1 MAKRLLLIGVI
12 ITVLML
18 ISTPALA
25 DKKVDDKGKADNK
38 AEAFSNIANEPDG
51 VGIEKVYNPNLPTM
65 AWGRYGPFNLNSGAS
80 AYKTVYYGGSMG
92 GTPIVVCSLEMPI
105 PWNQKAFVNAD
116 SGYIKYNKFDA
127 RVTSVSG
134 SLSGA
139 YIDYI
144 AIR

>member
-1 MAKRLLLIGVI
+1 MAKKLLLIGVI

-25 DKKVDDKGKADNK
+25 DKKVDDNKGKADNP
-38 AEAFSNIANEPDG
+38 EAFSDIANVDG
-51 VGIEKVYNPNLPTM
+51 IGVEKVYNPNLPTM

-80 AYKTVYYGGSMG
+80 TYKTVYYGGSMG
-92 GTPIVVCSLEMPI
+92 GTPIVVCSLEMPW

-116 SGYIKYNKFDA
+116 KGYIKYNKFDA

-134 SLSGA
+134 SMSGA

>member
-1 MAKRLLLIGVI
+1 MAKKLLLIGVI
-12 ITVLML
+12 ITVLMM

-38 AEAFSNIANEPDG
+38 AEAFSNITNEADG

-65 AWGRYGPFNLNSGAS
+65 AWGRYGPFSLGSGS
-80 AYKTVYYGGSMG
+80 STYKRIYYGGSMG
-92 GTPIVVCSLEMPI
+92 GTPIVVCNLEIYPYAS
-105 PWNQKAFVNAD
+105 KAFCNAD
-116 SGYIKYNKFDA
+116 RGYIKYNRFDA

-134 SLSGA
+134 ALSYS